1 MLEQPEYT
9 PPLKRGMVVL
19 HAEDGRWMVMRSW
32 TGGGTFRYTFVAAF
46 DTEEEA
52 NGVLKLLKE

>member
-9 PPLKRGMVVL
+9 PPIRYRIFVL
-19 HAEDGRWMVMRSW
+19 QADDGRWVVIESW
-32 TGGGTFRYTFVAAF
+32 TGDGSYRYKCMGVF

-52 NGVLKLLKE
+52 NGILKLLKE